1 MNAGLGT
8 LHPYPFEKLADL
20 FKDVM
25 TDASQVI
32 PLTIGEPQHPPPE
45 PVLRLLAEHSHL
57 VAQYPATA
65 GLPALRAS
73 IATWLAQRFA
83 LPGVDPERHVLPL
96 NGTREGLF
104 AIAQTAVTGG
114 TPGAVICPNPFYQI
128 YEGAALLAGTEPVL
142 VNCGAETG
150 FLPDFDRVT
159 EDTWQA
165 CDLLFICTPGNP
177 AGAVMPL
184 PMLQR
189 LIELAHQHDFL
200 IASDECYSEIYPE
213 EGRPPPGLLQ
223 AAAAMG
229 HEEFSRCLCF
239 HSLSKRSNLPGLR
252 SGFVAGDPLW
262 IERFKRYRTYHGC
275 AMPPHHQLA
284 SEWAWRDEQHVI
296 ENRARYREKFAA
308 VTPILAASL
317 KVSAPDAGFYLWPET
332 PIDDETFAQHLLK
345 HAAVKVLPGRYLA
358 RDTSLGN
365 PGEHRVRLALVAEL
379 KDCVDAAER
388 IAHTV
393 KQGWS

>member
-25 TDASQVI
+25 ADASQVI

-65 GLPALRAS
+65 GLTALRAS

-83 LPGVDPERHVLPL
+83 LPRVDPERHVLPL

-114 TPGAVICPNPFYQI
+114 KPGAVICPNPFYQI

-159 EDTWQA
+159 DDAWQA

-184 PMLQR
+184 SMLQR

-213 EGRPPPGLLQ
+213 EGQPPPGLLQ

-229 HEEFSRCLCF
+229 HEDFSRCLCF

-252 SGFVAGDPLW
+252 
-262 IERFKRYRTYHGC
+262 
-275 AMPPHHQLA
+275 
-284 SEWAWRDEQHVI
+284 
-296 ENRARYREKFAA
+296 
-308 VTPILAASL
+308 
-317 KVSAPDAGFYLWPET
+317 
-332 PIDDETFAQHLLK
+332 
-345 HAAVKVLPGRYLA
+345 
-358 RDTSLGN
+358 
-365 PGEHRVRLALVAEL
+365 
-379 KDCVDAAER
+379 
-388 IAHTV
+388 
-393 KQGWS
+393 